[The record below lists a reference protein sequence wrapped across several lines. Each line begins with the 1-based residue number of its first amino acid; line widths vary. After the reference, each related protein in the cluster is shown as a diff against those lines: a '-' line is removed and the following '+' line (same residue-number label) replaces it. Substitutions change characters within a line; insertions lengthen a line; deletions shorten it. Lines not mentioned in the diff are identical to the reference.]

1 MWPNRIC
8 DMCDMQKTL
17 NGVGLLI
24 YLGRLDSFG
33 FRFLSVIIAESSAQ
47 RISIIEGMQS
57 SPVP

>member
-1 MWPNRIC
+1 MWPNHIC
-8 DMCDMQKTL
+8 DMCDMQKTI

-33 FRFLSVIIAESSAQ
+33 FRLLSVIIAESSAQ